1 MTSTLYILIILILF
15 AQLIF
20 LSVYTIKL
28 KKKIDYFNY
37 HEPLINS
44 IKGIAIIVTDT
55 KGIIKSFNKDAEKLL
70 QYKANEVIEKENFII
85 FHDKE
90 ELRKRSKYLSKK
102 VHKHIEGFE
111 TIIIYNDSNGLVNTE
126 WTFIQKTGSKILVE
140 LNVSSVDNENSD
152 ITGYICSI
160 KNLNNKLSTESQLK
174 NEIHSL
180 YKNLNDKSKEV
191 LLLNSELRTVT
202 YNLSHSIKTPLHG
215 INQIS
220 QWLKEDYKDSIG
232 SDAQELLNMLTY
244 RVEKLNAI
252 IDNLLEYTDI
262 KVKLEKLSK
271 LDLNYVLKNLINFLN
286 VPQNIEINIARNMPH
301 LKIEKKYI
309 ESIFTNLIENS
320 IKFMDKEKGRIEV
333 GFVELNKE
341 YMFFVRDNGPG
352 IEEKYFEKIFTM
364 FHSINNNE
372 SIENLGVGLA
382 LTKKIVELHGGT
394 IHIESKIKE
403 GTTVFFTLPYENVN

>member
-232 SDAQELLNMLTY
+232 SDAQELLNMLIY

-341 YMFFVRDNGPG
+341 YMFFIRDNGPG

>member
-1 MTSTLYILIILILF
+1 MTSTLYILIILLLF

-90 ELRKRSKYLSKK
+90 ELRKRSRYLSKK
-102 VHKHIEGFE
+102 IHKHIEGFE

-140 LNVSSVDNENSD
+140 LNVSIVNNENSD

-232 SDAQELLNMLTY
+232 SDARELLNMLIY

-341 YMFFVRDNGPG
+341 YMFFIRDNGPG

>member
-1 MTSTLYILIILILF
+1 MTSTLYILIILLLF

-102 VHKHIEGFE
+102 LHKHIEGFE

-126 WTFIQKTGSKILVE
+126 WTFIQKTGSKILVD
-140 LNVSSVDNENSD
+140 LNISSVNNENSD
-152 ITGYICSI
+152 IIGYICSI

-232 SDAQELLNMLTY
+232 SDARELLNMLIY

>member
-1 MTSTLYILIILILF
+1 MTSTLYILIILLLF

-102 VHKHIEGFE
+102 LHKHIEGFE

-232 SDAQELLNMLTY
+232 SDAQELLNMLIY

-341 YMFFVRDNGPG
+341 YMFFIRDNGPG

>member
-55 KGIIKSFNKDAEKLL
+55 RGIIKSFNKDAEKLL

-90 ELRKRSKYLSKK
+90 ELRKRSRYLSKK

-126 WTFIQKTGSKILVE
+126 WTFIQKTGSKILVD
-140 LNVSSVDNENSD
+140 LNISSVDNENSD

-232 SDAQELLNMLTY
+232 SDARELLNMLIY

-341 YMFFVRDNGPG
+341 YMFFIRDNGPG

-394 IHIESKIKE
+394 IHIESKINE

>member
-1 MTSTLYILIILILF
+1 MTSTLYILIILLLF

-102 VHKHIEGFE
+102 LHKHIEGFE

-126 WTFIQKTGSKILVE
+126 WTFIQKTGSKILVD
-140 LNVSSVDNENSD
+140 LNISSVDNENSD

-232 SDAQELLNMLTY
+232 SDAQELLNMLIY

-341 YMFFVRDNGPG
+341 YMFFIRDNGPG

>member
-1 MTSTLYILIILILF
+1 MVLVTEL
-15 AQLIF
+15 
-20 LSVYTIKL
+20 KL

-102 VHKHIEGFE
+102 LHKHIEGFE

-126 WTFIQKTGSKILVE
+126 WTFIQKTGSKILVD
-140 LNVSSVDNENSD
+140 LNISSVNNENSD
-152 ITGYICSI
+152 IIGYICSI

-232 SDAQELLNMLTY
+232 SDAQELLNMLIY

-341 YMFFVRDNGPG
+341 YMFFIRDNGPG

>member
-1 MTSTLYILIILILF
+1 MTSTLYILIILLLF

-28 KKKIDYFNY
+28 KKEIDYFNY

-90 ELRKRSKYLSKK
+90 ELRKRSRYLSKK
-102 VHKHIEGFE
+102 IHKHIEGFE

-126 WTFIQKTGSKILVE
+126 WTFIQKTGSKILVD
-140 LNVSSVDNENSD
+140 LNISSVNNENSD
-152 ITGYICSI
+152 IIGYICSI

-232 SDAQELLNMLTY
+232 SDAQELLNMLIY

-341 YMFFVRDNGPG
+341 YMFFIRDNGPG

>member
-1 MTSTLYILIILILF
+1 MTSTLYILIILLLF

-102 VHKHIEGFE
+102 LHKHIEGFE

-126 WTFIQKTGSKILVE
+126 WTFIQKTGSKILVD
-140 LNVSSVDNENSD
+140 LNISSVNNENSD
-152 ITGYICSI
+152 IIGYICSI

-341 YMFFVRDNGPG
+341 YMFFIRDNGPG

>member
-1 MTSTLYILIILILF
+1 MTSTLYILIILLLF

-90 ELRKRSKYLSKK
+90 ELRKRSRYLSKK
-102 VHKHIEGFE
+102 IHKHIEGFE

-126 WTFIQKTGSKILVE
+126 WTFIQKTGSKILVD
-140 LNVSSVDNENSD
+140 LNISSVNNENSD
-152 ITGYICSI
+152 IIGYICSI

-232 SDAQELLNMLTY
+232 SDAQELLNMLIY

-341 YMFFVRDNGPG
+341 YMFFIRDNGPG

>member
-1 MTSTLYILIILILF
+1 MTSTLYILIILLLF

-90 ELRKRSKYLSKK
+90 ELRKRSRYLSKK

-341 YMFFVRDNGPG
+341 YMFFIRDNGPG

>member
-1 MTSTLYILIILILF
+1 MTSTLYILIILLLF

-55 KGIIKSFNKDAEKLL
+55 RGIIKSFNKDAEKLL

-102 VHKHIEGFE
+102 LHKHIEGFE

-126 WTFIQKTGSKILVE
+126 WTFIQKTGSKILVD
-140 LNVSSVDNENSD
+140 LNISSVNNENSD
-152 ITGYICSI
+152 IIGYICSI

-232 SDAQELLNMLTY
+232 SDAQELLNMLIY

>member
-1 MTSTLYILIILILF
+1 MTSTLYILIILLLF

-90 ELRKRSKYLSKK
+90 ELRKRSRYLSKK

-126 WTFIQKTGSKILVE
+126 WTFIQKTGSKILVD
-140 LNVSSVDNENSD
+140 LNISSVDNENSD

-232 SDAQELLNMLTY
+232 SDARELLNMLIY

-341 YMFFVRDNGPG
+341 YMFFVRDNGSG

>member
-1 MTSTLYILIILILF
+1 MTSTLYILIILLLF

-90 ELRKRSKYLSKK
+90 ELRKRSRYLSKK
-102 VHKHIEGFE
+102 IHKHIEGFE

-140 LNVSSVDNENSD
+140 LNVSSVNNENSD

-232 SDAQELLNMLTY
+232 SDARELLNMLIY

-382 LTKKIVELHGGT
+382 LTKKTVELHGGT

>member
-1 MTSTLYILIILILF
+1 MTSTLYILIILLLF

-102 VHKHIEGFE
+102 LHKHIEGFE

-126 WTFIQKTGSKILVE
+126 WTFIQKTGSKILVD
-140 LNVSSVDNENSD
+140 LNISSVNNENSD

-232 SDAQELLNMLTY
+232 SDAQELLNMLIY

-341 YMFFVRDNGPG
+341 YMFFIRDNGPG

>member
-1 MTSTLYILIILILF
+1 MTSTLYILIILLLF

-90 ELRKRSKYLSKK
+90 ELRKRSRYLSKK
-102 VHKHIEGFE
+102 IHKHIEGFE

-126 WTFIQKTGSKILVE
+126 WTFIQKTGSKILVD
-140 LNVSSVDNENSD
+140 LNISSVDNENSD

-232 SDAQELLNMLTY
+232 SDARELLNMLIY

>member
-1 MTSTLYILIILILF
+1 MTSTLYILIILLLF

-90 ELRKRSKYLSKK
+90 ELRKRSRYLSKK
-102 VHKHIEGFE
+102 IHKHIEGFE

-140 LNVSSVDNENSD
+140 LNVSIVNNENSD

-232 SDAQELLNMLTY
+232 SDARELLNMLIY

-341 YMFFVRDNGPG
+341 YMFFVRDNGSG